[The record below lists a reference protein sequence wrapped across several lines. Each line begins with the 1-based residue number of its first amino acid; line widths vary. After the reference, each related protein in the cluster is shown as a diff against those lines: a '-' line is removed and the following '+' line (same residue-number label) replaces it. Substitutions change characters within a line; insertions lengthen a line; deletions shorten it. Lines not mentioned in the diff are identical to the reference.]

1 MTIINANI
9 NINTAAKAA
18 TTIETPKTEPK
29 DTTWA
34 EPIGWEV
41 IPCRDKNVRS
51 RKFQIKDLSW
61 EEFSVNPETGMMSE
75 PHRVGQGGGT
85 FEKNLDSDKEDLI
98 DQIIYSASI
107 YGSTPKV
114 FLGDCVWRCI
124 EYLKREDQNDPRVA
138 KIRERWNSFVEEAN
152 RRIAIAAE
160 VRREM
165 QKMADRIKE
174 LEEANWKL
182 QCEKSDIELEKAR
195 MEDELDQ
202 LRNDASAHADDIA
215 SPMF

>member
-1 MTIINANI
+1 MTIININT

-18 TTIETPKTEPK
+18 TTIEVPKTETPK
-29 DTTWA
+29 IDTTWA
-34 EPIGWEV
+34 EPVGWEV

-61 EEFSVNPETGMMSE
+61 EEFAVNPETGMMSE
-75 PHRVGQGGGT
+75 PRRVGQGGGA
-85 FEKNLDSDKEDLI
+85 FEKNLADDKEDLI
-98 DQIIYSASI
+98 NQIIYSASI
-107 YGSTPKV
+107 YGGTPKV
-114 FLGDCVWRCI
+114 YLGDCVWRCI

-152 RRIAIAAE
+152 SRVAIAAE
-160 VRREM
+160 IRSEM
-165 QKMADRIKE
+165 QKIANRIKE
-174 LEEANWKL
+174 LEDANWKL

-202 LRNDASAHADDIA
+202 LRNDVSAHADDIYN
-215 SPMF
+215 